1 MLGDA
6 RRLEG
11 RAVGELP
18 IRRFLAAL
26 DSLPAKGSMV
36 RERPLE
42 GGGLVCENTPGPEP
56 VPGPRPGGSLPPRRP
71 RPRAAQKAGRHR
83 TQLESAMEDR
93 RGGAC
98 AHTHRCQVCIDPQRL
113 IHVPVRHRRVG
124 FSSEPRPR
132 EPLRPPSVGAVQQP
146 PPGLPASLPLPPL
159 ALWIVNMRGILLNG
173 DSAPRGSAYPSF
185 AHCSPPTHNVK

>member
-1 MLGDA
+1 MASLGATAIGVSVMLGDA

-56 VPGPRPGGSLPPRRP
+56 VPGPRPGGSLPPRP
-71 RPRAAQKAGRHR
+71 EPLVCHGLPSGRAARRCCTAG
-83 TQLESAMEDR
+83 
-93 RGGAC
+93 
-98 AHTHRCQVCIDPQRL
+98 
-113 IHVPVRHRRVG
+113 
-124 FSSEPRPR
+124 
-132 EPLRPPSVGAVQQP
+132 
-146 PPGLPASLPLPPL
+146 
-159 ALWIVNMRGILLNG
+159 
-173 DSAPRGSAYPSF
+173 
-185 AHCSPPTHNVK
+185 